1 MESQS
6 NLGKRHCFTYHRER
20 DEFSVVEKS
29 DMVEQ
34 YFSYLNEDPD
44 KLETYAS
51 QSGSDA
57 VLLYDSDEEKWTL
70 IYAQGSG
77 IVTQRTA
84 RRRADSASRFGIQ
97 LSSGERIGANA
108 PLYELSEANIG
119 DLNKSV
125 QNKYLAHTDLRGV
138 E

>member
-1 MESQS
+1 
-6 NLGKRHCFTYHRER
+6 LGKRHCFTYQRDK
-20 DEFSVVEKS
+20 DEFTIVEKT
-29 DMVEQ
+29 DMAEQ
-34 YFSYLNEDPD
+34 YFSYLSEEPT

-57 VLLYDSDEEKWTL
+57 VLLFDADENKWTL

-84 RRRADSASRFGIQ
+84 RRRADSASRSGIQ
-97 LSSGERIGANA
+97 LSSGERVGVNA
-108 PLYELSEANIG
+108 PLIEISDSNIG
-119 DLNKSV
+119 DLSKSV
-125 QNKYLAHTDLRGV
+125 QNKYLSHTDLRGI

>member
-1 MESQS
+1 M
-6 NLGKRHCFTYHRER
+6 GKRHCFTYQRDR
-20 DEFSVVEKS
+20 DEFTIVEKT

-34 YFSYLNEDPD
+34 YFSYLSEEPT

-57 VLLYDSDEEKWTL
+57 VLLFDAEENKWTL

-84 RRRADSASRFGIQ
+84 RRRADSASRSGIQ
-97 LSSGERIGANA
+97 LSSGERVGANA
-108 PLYELSEANIG
+108 LLVEISDSNIG
-119 DLNKSV
+119 DLSKSV
-125 QNKYLAHTDLRGV
+125 QNKYLSHIDLRGV

>member
-1 MESQS
+1 
-6 NLGKRHCFTYHRER
+6 LVKRHCFTYHRER
-20 DEFSVVEKS
+20 DEFTIVEKS

-34 YFSYLNEDPD
+34 YFSYLIEEPT

-57 VLLYDSDEEKWTL
+57 ILLFDGAENKWTL

-84 RRRADSASRFGIQ
+84 RRRADSASRSGIQ
-97 LSSGERIGANA
+97 LSSGERVGANA
-108 PLYELSEANIG
+108 PLVEISDSNIG
-119 DLNKSV
+119 DLSKSV
-125 QNKYLAHTDLRGV
+125 QNKYLSHTDLRGV

>member
-1 MESQS
+1 M
-6 NLGKRHCFTYHRER
+6 GKRHCFTYQRER
-20 DEFSVVEKS
+20 DEFTIVEKT
-29 DMVEQ
+29 DMIEQ
-34 YFSYLNEDPD
+34 YFSYLGEEPT
-44 KLETYAS
+44 KLETYAG

-57 VLLYDSDEEKWTL
+57 VLLFDSDENKWTL

-84 RRRADSASRFGIQ
+84 RRRADSASRSGIQ

-108 PLYELSEANIG
+108 PLIEISDSNIG
-119 DLNKSV
+119 DLSKSI
-125 QNKYLAHTDLRGV
+125 QNKYLSHIDLRGL

>member
-1 MESQS
+1 M
-6 NLGKRHCFTYHRER
+6 GKRHCFTYQRDR
-20 DEFSVVEKS
+20 DEFTIVEKT

-34 YFSYLNEDPD
+34 YFSYLNEEPA

-57 VLLYDSDEEKWTL
+57 VLLYDSDENKWTL

-84 RRRADSASRFGIQ
+84 RRRADSASRSGIQ
-97 LSSGERIGANA
+97 LSSGERVGANA
-108 PLYELSEANIG
+108 LLVEISDPNIG
-119 DLNKSV
+119 DLSKSV
-125 QNKYLAHTDLRGV
+125 QNKYLSHTDLRGI

>member
-1 MESQS
+1 M
-6 NLGKRHCFTYHRER
+6 GKQHCFTYQRDK
-20 DEFSVVEKS
+20 DEFTIVEKT
-29 DMVEQ
+29 DMIEQ
-34 YFSYLNEDPD
+34 YFSYLSEEPT

-57 VLLYDSDEEKWTL
+57 VLLFDSNENKWTL

-84 RRRADSASRFGIQ
+84 RRRADSASRSGIQ

-108 PLYELSEANIG
+108 PLIEISDSNIG
-119 DLNKSV
+119 DLSKSV
-125 QNKYLAHTDLRGV
+125 QNKYLSHTDLRGI

>member
-1 MESQS
+1 M
-6 NLGKRHCFTYHRER
+6 GKRHCFTYQRER
-20 DEFSVVEKS
+20 DEFTIVEKT
-29 DMVEQ
+29 DMIEQ
-34 YFSYLNEDPD
+34 YFSYLGEEPT

-57 VLLYDSDEEKWTL
+57 VLLFDSDENKWTL

-84 RRRADSASRFGIQ
+84 RRRADSASRSGIQ

-108 PLYELSEANIG
+108 PLIEISDSNIG
-119 DLNKSV
+119 DLSKSV
-125 QNKYLAHTDLRGV
+125 QNKYLSHIDLRGV

>member
-1 MESQS
+1 
-6 NLGKRHCFTYHRER
+6 LGKRHCFTYQRDR
-20 DEFSVVEKS
+20 DEFTIVEKT

-34 YFSYLNEDPD
+34 YFSYLNEEPA

-57 VLLYDSDEEKWTL
+57 VLLFDSDENKWTL

-84 RRRADSASRFGIQ
+84 RRRADSASRSGIQ
-97 LSSGERIGANA
+97 LSSGERIGVNA
-108 PLYELSEANIG
+108 PLIEISDSNIG
-119 DLNKSV
+119 DLRKSV
-125 QNKYLAHTDLRGV
+125 QNKYLSHIDLQGV

>member
-1 MESQS
+1 M
-6 NLGKRHCFTYHRER
+6 GKRHCFTYQRER
-20 DEFSVVEKS
+20 DEFTIVEKT
-29 DMVEQ
+29 DMTEQ
-34 YFSYLNEDPD
+34 YFSYLGEEPT

-57 VLLYDSDEEKWTL
+57 VLLFDSDENKWTL

-84 RRRADSASRFGIQ
+84 RRRADSASRSGIQ

-108 PLYELSEANIG
+108 PLIEISDSNIG

-125 QNKYLAHTDLRGV
+125 QNKYLSHIDLRGL

>member
-1 MESQS
+1 MI
-6 NLGKRHCFTYHRER
+6 
-20 DEFSVVEKS
+20 
-29 DMVEQ
+29 EQ
-34 YFSYLNEDPD
+34 YFSYLGEEPT

-57 VLLYDSDEEKWTL
+57 VLLFDGDENKWTL

-84 RRRADSASRFGIQ
+84 RRRADSASRSGIQ
-97 LSSGERIGANA
+97 LSSGERVGASA
-108 PLYELSEANIG
+108 PLVELSDSNIG
-119 DLNKSV
+119 DLSKSV
-125 QNKYLAHTDLRGV
+125 QNKYLSHTDLRGV

>member
-1 MESQS
+1 M
-6 NLGKRHCFTYHRER
+6 GKRHCFTYQRER
-20 DEFSVVEKS
+20 DEFTIVEKT
-29 DMVEQ
+29 DMTEQ
-34 YFSYLNEDPD
+34 YFSYLGEEPT

-57 VLLYDSDEEKWTL
+57 VLLFDAEENKWTL

-84 RRRADSASRFGIQ
+84 RRRADSASRSGIQ

-108 PLYELSEANIG
+108 PLIEISDSNIG

-125 QNKYLAHTDLRGV
+125 QNKYLSHIDLRGL

>member
-1 MESQS
+1 MS
-6 NLGKRHCFTYHRER
+6 KRHCFTYQRDR
-20 DEFSVVEKS
+20 DEFTIVEKT

-34 YFSYLNEDPD
+34 YFSYLSEEPT

-57 VLLYDSDEEKWTL
+57 VLLFDADENKWTL

-84 RRRADSASRFGIQ
+84 RRRADSASRSGIQ
-97 LSSGERIGANA
+97 LSSGERVGANA
-108 PLYELSEANIG
+108 LLVEISDSNIG
-119 DLNKSV
+119 DLSKSV
-125 QNKYLAHTDLRGV
+125 QNKYLSHTDLRGI

>member
-1 MESQS
+1 
-6 NLGKRHCFTYHRER
+6 LGKRHCFTYHRER
-20 DEFSVVEKS
+20 DEFTIVEKT
-29 DMVEQ
+29 DMIEQ
-34 YFSYLNEDPD
+34 YFSYLGEEPT

-57 VLLYDSDEEKWTL
+57 VLLFDGDENKWTL

-84 RRRADSASRFGIQ
+84 RRRADSASRSGIQ
-97 LSSGERIGANA
+97 LSSGERVGASA
-108 PLYELSEANIG
+108 PLVELSDSNIG
-119 DLNKSV
+119 DLSKSV
-125 QNKYLAHTDLRGV
+125 QNKYLSHTDLRGV

>member
-1 MESQS
+1 M
-6 NLGKRHCFTYHRER
+6 GKRHCFTYQRDK
-20 DEFSVVEKS
+20 DEFTIVEKT

-34 YFSYLNEDPD
+34 YFSYLSEEPT

-57 VLLYDSDEEKWTL
+57 VLLFDADENKWTL

-84 RRRADSASRFGIQ
+84 RRRADSASRSGIQ
-97 LSSGERIGANA
+97 LSSGERVGVNA
-108 PLYELSEANIG
+108 PLIEISDSNIG
-119 DLNKSV
+119 DLSKSV
-125 QNKYLAHTDLRGV
+125 QNKYLSHTDLRGI

>member
-1 MESQS
+1 M
-6 NLGKRHCFTYHRER
+6 GKRHCFTYQRER
-20 DEFSVVEKS
+20 DEFTIVEKT
-29 DMVEQ
+29 DMIEQ
-34 YFSYLNEDPD
+34 YFSYLSEEPT

-57 VLLYDSDEEKWTL
+57 VLLFDSDENKWTL

-84 RRRADSASRFGIQ
+84 RRRADSASRSGIQ

-108 PLYELSEANIG
+108 PLIEISDSNIG

-125 QNKYLAHTDLRGV
+125 QNKYLSHIDLRGL

>member
-1 MESQS
+1 M
-6 NLGKRHCFTYHRER
+6 GKRHCFTYQRDR
-20 DEFSVVEKS
+20 DEFTIVEKT

-34 YFSYLNEDPD
+34 YFSYLNEEPA

-57 VLLYDSDEEKWTL
+57 VLLYDTDENKWTL

-84 RRRADSASRFGIQ
+84 RRRADSASRSGIQ
-97 LSSGERIGANA
+97 LSSGERVGANA
-108 PLYELSEANIG
+108 LLVEISDSNIG
-119 DLNKSV
+119 DLSKSV
-125 QNKYLAHTDLRGV
+125 QNKYLSHTDLRGI

>member
-1 MESQS
+1 M
-6 NLGKRHCFTYHRER
+6 GKRHCFTYHRER
-20 DEFSVVEKS
+20 DEFTVVDKS

-34 YFSYLNEDPD
+34 YFSYLTEEPS

-57 VLLYDSDEEKWTL
+57 VLLFDSAEEKWTL
-70 IYAQGSG
+70 VYAQGSG

-84 RRRADSASRFGIQ
+84 RRRADSLSRFGIQ
-97 LSSGERIGANA
+97 LASGERIGANA
-108 PLYELSEANIG
+108 PLVELSDSNIG
-119 DLNKSV
+119 DLSKSV
-125 QNKYLAHTDLRGV
+125 QNKYLSHTDLRGI

>member
-1 MESQS
+1 MS
-6 NLGKRHCFTYHRER
+6 KRHCFTYQRDR
-20 DEFSVVEKS
+20 DEFTIVDKI

-34 YFSYLNEDPD
+34 YFSYLSEEPT

-57 VLLYDSDEEKWTL
+57 VLLYDSDENKWTL

-84 RRRADSASRFGIQ
+84 RRRADSASRSGIQ
-97 LSSGERIGANA
+97 LSSGERVGANA
-108 PLYELSEANIG
+108 ILVEISDSNIG
-119 DLNKSV
+119 DLSKSV
-125 QNKYLAHTDLRGV
+125 QNKYLSHTDLRGI

>member
-1 MESQS
+1 
-6 NLGKRHCFTYHRER
+6 LGKRHCFTYQRAR
-20 DEFSVVEKS
+20 DEFTIVEKT

-34 YFSYLNEDPD
+34 YFSYLGEEPT

-57 VLLYDSDEEKWTL
+57 VLLFDSDENKWTL

-84 RRRADSASRFGIQ
+84 RRRADSASRSGIQ

-108 PLYELSEANIG
+108 PLIEISDSNIG

-125 QNKYLAHTDLRGV
+125 QNKYLSHIDLRGL